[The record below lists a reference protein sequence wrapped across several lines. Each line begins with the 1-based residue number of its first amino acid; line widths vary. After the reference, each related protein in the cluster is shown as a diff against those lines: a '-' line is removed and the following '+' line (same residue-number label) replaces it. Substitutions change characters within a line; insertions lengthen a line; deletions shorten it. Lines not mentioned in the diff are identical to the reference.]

1 MAKSAAQLLYGL
13 VLVCFSRGSR
23 SILHMLD
30 SISQSA
36 VDVHGGHAVRGVDRG
51 SHPLPACSLHGLR
64 SLLLLQLNTQSNPLH
79 NYVQAVPQRIQWHHR
94 PLVAGSGM
102 TITIHIP
109 LTTICIKVF
118 SRNIDNDSSGKE
130 QFELNLAVKILET
143 RQKARESG
151 ENSEKQITK

>member
-1 MAKSAAQLLYGL
+1 
-13 VLVCFSRGSR
+13 
-23 SILHMLD
+23 
-30 SISQSA
+30 
-36 VDVHGGHAVRGVDRG
+36 
-51 SHPLPACSLHGLR
+51 
-64 SLLLLQLNTQSNPLH
+64 
-79 NYVQAVPQRIQWHHR
+79 
-94 PLVAGSGM
+94 M